1 MFRNRPLR
9 EEQPPHTSMD
19 TIIIAKYEM
28 FFSCGSRRISKSRTH
43 VPMRRTF
50 RERDGRTTQDRENGN
65 LNCLKLRCSEYFN
78 YGTPCVDRSG
88 AAMSSETVGPDDG
101 ANTLLKR
108 RPTLTET
115 D

>member
-1 MFRNRPLR
+1 MFRNRPQR

-28 FFSCGSRRISKSRTH
+28 FFSCGSRRISKSRAH
-43 VPMRRTF
+43 VPMRLTF
-50 RERDGRTTQDRENGN
+50 RERDGRTTQERENWN
-65 LNCLKLRCSEYFN
+65 LNFLMLRCSEYFN
-78 YGTPCVDRSG
+78 YGAPCVDRSG
-88 AAMSSETVGPDDG
+88 AAMSSETVDPDDG
-101 ANTLLKR
+101 AKTLSKR